1 MKKYLLLSLALFSI
15 LALSACTNPFAKKQ
29 SKVEAPK
36 TLADTLSR
44 QSEMKKF
51 SNAAELK
58 EYFAGR
64 SNNAPVNTMARS
76 EMAFGLGAKDSL
88 SSATPAVGLGGGS
101 GYSQTNVQVAGVDE
115 ADIVKTDGN
124 YIYSLSGKKLVITQ
138 AVPAADAAV
147 VSETQLPGNGQELFI
162 DNGQLVVFG
171 YEEIAYDGREM
182 MIARPMS
189 PRVFVAVYDIS
200 EPKSPKAMKNY
211 KVDGSYISSRMI
223 DSRIYFITNN
233 YSFYPSE
240 EALLPNVYDGDEK
253 ISGTSSNNRYAYPEV
268 YYIDTPSAYS
278 ATTVAVL
285 DLSNLDKPFES
296 NVYFMP
302 AGQAIYASR
311 GALYLTYTKFIS
323 DYELRMTV
331 ARELMFSRIPD
342 RERMR
347 IAQIASIDSSILS
360 DDEKAAKINQV
371 IETYIAR
378 LPDNEQIQIAKE
390 LNDEFQKRFD
400 ALYKELETTVIHKI
414 ALNDGTLEYR
424 GVGEVSGHVLNQFSM
439 DEYDGQFRIATT
451 RGQSWIMPFPIIAQ
465 RVVAPVQT
473 NDSYNNVFVL
483 DEDMKT
489 VGNLENLAK
498 GERIYSARFMGD
510 RAYVVTFK
518 QTDPLF
524 VIDLSEPTAPKVAG
538 ELKIPGFSS
547 YLHPYSDTIL
557 IGIGKEAT
565 DKGDQGVELGGLK
578 LSLFDVADPAAPK
591 EISSLVIGGKGS
603 DSSVLYDHKALLFSA
618 DRELLVIPAGL
629 TKPNSNNYQQEFQ
642 GALVFRIKADSIAER
657 GRIGHNANDY
667 ITRSLYINDQLYTLS
682 TSTLQINNLESLAVT
697 KKITLPQQN
706 IGGGDKPMPL
716 TEPAAPVKE

>member
-36 TLADTLSR
+36 TLASTLAR

-51 SNAAELK
+51 KNAGELK

-64 SNNAPVNTMARS
+64 SNNASSNTMARS
-76 EMAFGLGAKDSL
+76 EMAFGLGAKDSI
-88 SSATPAVGLGGGS
+88 SAEAPAAGLGGGN
-101 GYSQTNVQVAGVDE
+101 GYSQTNIQVAGVDE
-115 ADIVKTDGN
+115 ADSVKTDGN

-138 AVPAADAAV
+138 AVPAADAAI
-147 VSETQLPGNGQELFI
+147 VSETELPGNGQELFI
-162 DNGQLVVFG
+162 DNGKLVVFG

-182 MIARPMS
+182 MITRPMS
-189 PRVFVAVYDIS
+189 AKVFVAVYDMS
-200 EPKSPKAMKNY
+200 DPKNVKALKNY
-211 KVDGSYISSRMI
+211 KLDGSYISSRMI

-233 YSFYPSE
+233 YSFYPSD

-253 ISGTSSNNRYAYPEV
+253 ISGTSSNSRYAYPEV

-278 ATTVAVL
+278 ATTVSVI
-285 DLSNLDKPFES
+285 DLSSLDKAFES

-331 ARELMFSRIPD
+331 ARELMFDRIPD

-347 IAQIASIDSSILS
+347 IVQIAGVDSSILS
-360 DDEKAAKINQV
+360 DDEKAQKINQV
-371 IETYIAR
+371 IEGYIAR
-378 LPDNEQIQIAKE
+378 LPEDQQTNLAKE

-400 ALYKELETTVIHKI
+400 ALYKEMETTVIHKI
-414 ALNDGTLEYR
+414 ALNDGSLEYR

-439 DEYDGQFRIATT
+439 DEYNGYFRIATT

-465 RVVAPVQT
+465 RMVAPVQT

-489 VGNLENLAK
+489 IGNLENLAK
-498 GERIYSARFMGD
+498 GERIYSARFMGE

-524 VIDLSEPTAPKVAG
+524 VIDLSEPTAPTVAG

-547 YLHPYSDTIL
+547 YLHPYSETIL

-591 EISSLVIGGKGS
+591 EISNLIIGGKGS

-629 TKPNSNNYQQEFQ
+629 TKLGSNNYQQEFQ
-642 GALVFRIKADSIAER
+642 GALVFRIKADSITER
-657 GRIGHNANDY
+657 GRIGHNATDY

-682 TSTLQINNLESLAVT
+682 ASTLQINNLETLAVT
-697 KKITLPQQN
+697 KRISLPQQN
-706 IGGGDKPMPL
+706 VGGGDKPMPM
-716 TEPAAPVKE
+716 TEPAMPIKE